1 MTDQKVRIDA
11 EELVDANVFDTFG
24 PIRISFSRSSI
35 AGVPLVSYQDAE
47 LSVRFSGDDITV
59 VRTPVGDL
67 VVVTLENVADA
78 FVRHFAL
85 LVPTVRLTRG
95 AVVDFETIA
104 FETTDTSGAFVP
116 APGPEGVLQ
125 TYRIHQLRGS
135 AQEVVF

>member
-1 MTDQKVRIDA
+1 MNTNARHGNR
-11 EELVDANVFDTFG
+11 L
-24 PIRISFSRSSI
+24 RY
-35 AGVPLVSYQDAE
+35 AGV
-47 LSVRFSGDDITV
+47 LS
-59 VRTPVGDL
+59 
-67 VVVTLENVADA
+67 
-78 FVRHFAL
+78 AL